1 MIAVANRA
9 LAGLRVVEMTEAWVG
24 PVCASMMG
32 DLGADVV
39 KVESYPRHS
48 MTRPVAPRT
57 ATMPG
62 DGPVY
67 ERDALH
73 HQGNRNKRN
82 VALDVR
88 TRGGAE
94 VLRRLIAGA
103 DLFLEGYSAGK
114 LAQLGFGWE
123 QARKLN
129 PRLVMVSLAGWGS
142 TGPYMGRSALGS
154 ALDATSG
161 YMAIRGHPDGPFEDV
176 TPTVH
181 SDATGSQTLLFAC
194 LTALELR
201 DRDGVGLFVD
211 LSQWE
216 GLVWQFP
223 GLLGDWEL
231 NRRLPPRTG
240 NAEPTVVPHGVYPAS
255 GDDEWVVLV
264 ASDDD
269 QWAALAGALGHPE
282 WAEERHDWATV
293 PGRLRHRDA
302 VDAAIAEA
310 TGDLAGGPLAEAVQ
324 AAGAVAA
331 RVVRSPDIPGSP
343 QLEARRWIET
353 IDHRW
358 TGPKQMGGFLW
369 RIEPDPPAWERPTA
383 LVGEH
388 NDEVLSEIGFTP
400 EQIEAF
406 RETGA
411 IGDRYE

>member
-1 MIAVANRA
+1 MANSA
-9 LAGLRVVEMTEAWVG
+9 LAGLRVVDMTEAWVG

-48 MTRPVAPRT
+48 MTRPVQPRG

-62 DGPVY
+62 PGPVY

-88 TRGGAE
+88 TPGGAE
-94 VLRRLIAGA
+94 VLRRLVAGA

-123 QARKLN
+123 QVHELN

-142 TGPYMGRSALGS
+142 AGPYLGRSALGS
-154 ALDATSG
+154 ALDASCG
-161 YMAIRGHPDGPFEDV
+161 YMAVRGHPDRPFEEV
-176 TPTVH
+176 PPTVH

-194 LTALELR
+194 LAALELR
-201 DRDGVGLFVD
+201 DRAAAGLFVD

-223 GLLGDWEL
+223 GLLGEWEL
-231 NRRLPPRTG
+231 NRRLPERTG
-240 NAEPTVVPHGVYPAS
+240 NAEPTLVPHGVYPAA
-255 GDDEWVVLV
+255 GEDAWVALIAEDD
-264 ASDDD
+264 A
-269 QWAALAGALGHPE
+269 QWAALAGALGHAA
-282 WAEERHDWATV
+282 WAEEGHPWATV
-293 PGRLRHRDA
+293 PGRLRQREALD
-302 VDAAIAEA
+302 VAIAEA
-310 TGDLAGGPLAEAVQ
+310 TRGVDGAALADAVQ
-324 AAGAVAA
+324 AAGAIAA
-331 RVVRSPDIPGSP
+331 PVVPAAEIPRSP
-343 QLEARRWIET
+343 QLVARRWLQE

-358 TGPKQMGGFLW
+358 TGPKLHGGFLW
-369 RIEPDPPAWERPTA
+369 RIEPDPPAWERPTG

-388 NDEVLSEIGFTP
+388 NHEMLTELGYGEDAIAELER
-400 EQIEAF
+400 A
-406 RETGA
+406 GA

>member
-1 MIAVANRA
+1 MANRA

-48 MTRPVAPRT
+48 MTRPVAPRA

-62 DGPVY
+62 EGPVY

-88 TRGGAE
+88 TPGGAE
-94 VLRRLIAGA
+94 VLRRLVSGA

-114 LAQLGFGWE
+114 LEQLGFGWE
-123 QARKLN
+123 QLRALN
-129 PRLVMVSLAGWGS
+129 PRLVMISLAGWGS
-142 TGPYMGRSALGS
+142 AGPYVGRSALGS
-154 ALDATSG
+154 ALDASSG
-161 YMAIRGHPDGPFEDV
+161 YMAVRGHPDGPFEDV

-181 SDATGSQTLLFAC
+181 SDATGSQTLFFAA

-201 DRDGVGLFVD
+201 DLAGKGLFVD

-223 GLLGDWEL
+223 GLLGEWEL

-240 NAEPTVVPHGVYPAS
+240 NAEPTVVPHGLYPAA
-255 GDDEWVVLV
+255 GEDEWVALV
-264 ASDDD
+264 ARDDRE
-269 QWAALAGALGHPE
+269 WAALASALGHPE
-282 WAEERHDWATV
+282 WAQEGHEWATV
-293 PGRLRHRDA
+293 PGRLRRREAVDRALAAATRRRPGDELADA
-302 VDAAIAEA
+302 V
-310 TGDLAGGPLAEAVQ
+310 Q
-324 AAGAVAA
+324 QAGAVGA
-331 RVVRSPDIPGSP
+331 RVVHSAQIAESS
-343 QLEARRWIET
+343 QLRARGWIET
-353 IDHRW
+353 ISHRW
-358 TGPKQMGGFLW
+358 TGPVAMGGFLW
-369 RIEPDPPAWERPTA
+369 RIEPDAPAWERPTA

-388 NDEVLSEIGFTP
+388 NDEVLGELGFSP
-400 EQIEAF
+400 AEVEELREA
-406 RETGA
+406 GA
-411 IGDRYE
+411 LGDHYQ